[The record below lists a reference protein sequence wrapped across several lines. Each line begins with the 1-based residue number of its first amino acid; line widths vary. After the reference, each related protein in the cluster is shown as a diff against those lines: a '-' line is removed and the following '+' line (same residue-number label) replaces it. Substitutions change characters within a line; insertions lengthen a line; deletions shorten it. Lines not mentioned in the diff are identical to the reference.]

1 MRIPSDRTLH
11 DMETA
16 AELRA
21 AGATWET
28 AAEQLGRQ
36 PTLLIRWTR
45 HYHEDWERLLREA
58 EERLSRQAS
67 NESRSVLRML
77 MRCKSSKI
85 RLSAADKLMRHGLE
99 EKAKREPPEPRV
111 DRSAYIALLEEMT
124 DDQLQEHLA
133 EFVRRIHAEGGA
145 APMADSAGAARP
157 G

>member
-1 MRIPSDRTLH
+1 MRIPSHRTLR

-16 AELRA
+16 SELRA

-45 HYHEDWERLLREA
+45 HYHEDWERLLRDA

-99 EKAKREPPEPRV
+99 EKAKREPPDPHV
-111 DRSAYIALLEEMT
+111 DRSAYVAFLEEMN

-133 EFVRRIHAEGGA
+133 EFVRRIHTEGGV
-145 APMADSAGAARP
+145 AGTANP
-157 G
+157 PSPT